1 MGLEKC
7 PKCGKESLIK
17 TPRSIIN
24 LKVNSL
30 LFCLH
35 LYRTKEYWKMKLK
48 FKGFTNP
55 NPIIPRVSAT

>member
-17 TPRSIIN
+17 TRSIIN
-24 LKVNSL
+24 LKTYEKQNINFS
-30 LFCLH
+30 
-35 LYRTKEYWKMKLK
+35 
-48 FKGFTNP
+48 KGFTNP

>member
-1 MGLEKC
+1 MGLEKF

-35 LYRTKEYWKMKLK
+35 LWVVLLT
-48 FKGFTNP
+48 
-55 NPIIPRVSAT
+55 

>member
-24 LKVNSL
+24 LKVVFNCIEQRIL
-30 LFCLH
+30 ENE
-35 LYRTKEYWKMKLK
+35 T
-48 FKGFTNP
+48 
-55 NPIIPRVSAT
+55 